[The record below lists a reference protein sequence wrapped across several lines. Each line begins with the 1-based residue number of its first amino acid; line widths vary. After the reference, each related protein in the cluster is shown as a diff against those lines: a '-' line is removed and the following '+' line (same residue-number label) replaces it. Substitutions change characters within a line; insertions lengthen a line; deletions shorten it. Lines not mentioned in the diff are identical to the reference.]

1 MKHASR
7 AFYAPR
13 KRVLDLARDLAWSG
27 RYPDHKSI
35 FAQLETM
42 DGFADARDRLQV
54 LHSQLVVDRPE
65 SANSNFRSLV
75 EG

>member
-13 KRVLDLARDLAWSG
+13 QRVLDLARDLAWSG

-42 DGFADARDRLQV
+42 DGFADARNRPQAPR
-54 LHSQLVVDRPE
+54 SQLFVLADPRVRIQT
-65 SANSNFRSLV
+65 FGR
-75 EG
+75 